1 MSRYFIPIPNTLKEL
16 GRMHRDLSKKHHPD
30 LVGGNSAVMQNINSE
45 RDELKSKIEEKN
57 SKKYGHR
64 AESYKK
70 VTLSVVTAKIREFVK
85 IKFPDCKFSCSYKK
99 HIIYV
104 SLMEASQK
112 VYTTSGTDRG
122 YIKNVDYYLRD
133 DSSQDHKIFLTEYG
147 KVIIV
152 AVKNYIEE
160 LRSEFTGQRFYLNF
174 DIGAQRGKSHK
185 PFKVVK
191 NGK

>member
-112 VYTTSGTDRG
+112 VYTTSGTDC
-122 YIKNVDYYLRD
+122 YATHKVDTQNKKILQKGARD
-133 DSSQDHKIFLTEYG
+133 
-147 KVIIV
+147 
-152 AVKNYIEE
+152 VKEKPN
-160 LRSEFTGQRFYLNF
+160 FTGSE
-174 DIGAQRGKSHK
+174 ITSSHGISKRTIK
-185 PFKVVK
+185 PGGVRR
-191 NGK
+191 